1 VLIATIEENLTQ
13 RRKVGKE
20 RRGNLF
26 SLHGN
31 HFTGFCE
38 DSPDAEI
45 PNRITEEN
53 RGLCTAQNPS
63 FSYFF
68 APLRLCVR
76 FSAFFGRGFA
86 VVAFATFVVRS
97 FILCSAGA

>member
-1 VLIATIEENLTQ
+1 LY
-13 RRKVGKE
+13 
-20 RRGNLF
+20 
-26 SLHGN
+26 GN

-38 DSPDAEI
+38 DAPDAEI
-45 PNRITEEN
+45 LNRLTEEN
-53 RGLCTAQNPS
+53 RASLLPSAQKPS

-76 FSAFFGRGFA
+76 FSAFFGCGFA
-86 VVAFATFVVRS
+86 FVAFATFVARS